1 MKSKIKLTLVLLL
14 FGFATSTQAFGQKN
28 ESANGPVGIFST
40 GAEYDEF
47 MGNAKQL
54 AYGPN
59 GDPELRAM
67 IPMLNDIALNRPL
80 GWTNQRY
87 GGQGGELDLLSNE
100 KVRSELEMVDEQYE
114 DLQRMNE
121 SVQKRVA
128 EQIRGLDFSDRENL
142 TAQIKRIRDEANK
155 DLNSVLLPHQLERL
169 QQLRSQT
176 LLRNRSIVDVITS
189 EPLKTDLKITDEQ
202 TTELKETEKE
212 IEEELERE
220 IAKLRKESREKLLGK
235 LKRSQRE
242 EVKELFGET
251 FDFGK
256 RKRTPN
262 KQRQKK

>member
-1 MKSKIKLTLVLLL
+1 MKSNITMTVALLL
-14 FGFATSTQAFGQKN
+14 FGVGLQAQAFGQKN
-28 ESANGPVGIFST
+28 ESENGSVGIFAT

-47 MGNAKQL
+47 MGNAKRL

-87 GGQGGELDLLSNE
+87 GGQGGELDLLSND

-128 EQIRGLDFSDRENL
+128 EQIRGLDFSNRENL
-142 TAQIKRIRDEANK
+142 ASQIKKIRDEANN

-169 QQLRSQT
+169 QQLRSQSM
-176 LLRNRSIVDVITS
+176 LRNRSIVDVITS
-189 EPLKTDLKITDEQ
+189 EPLKTNLEITEDQ
-202 TTELKETEKE
+202 STELKETERE

-220 IAKLRKESREKLLGK
+220 ITKLRQKSREKLLGK

-242 EVKELFGET
+242 KVTELFGET
-251 FDFGK
+251 FDFGESK
-256 RKRTPN
+256 AKPG
-262 KQRQKK
+262 KKRQKK